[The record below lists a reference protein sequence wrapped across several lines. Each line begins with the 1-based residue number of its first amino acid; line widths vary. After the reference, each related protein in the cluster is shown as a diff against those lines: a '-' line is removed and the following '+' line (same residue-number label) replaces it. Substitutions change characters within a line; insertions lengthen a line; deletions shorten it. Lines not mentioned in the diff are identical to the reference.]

1 MTLVKHRILLI
12 IAIVI
17 VAIVLFLLVEALI
30 IKYNGSDV
38 PAPNIPRAPQTLGTG
53 PPLTYVVMGDSTSIG
68 QGADY
73 SQSYAVA
80 SARHLSQTY
89 HVKFVNVGVS
99 GAVVKDALDTQL
111 SQAAK
116 YKPDVVLLAV
126 GANDA
131 THFTGGKAIQA
142 SLQQI
147 IDGLEEANC
156 QVRIVVTGAP
166 AMDSAPRFPWPAKQ
180 LMGLRTRQV
189 NAAFAPLVKR
199 DQLTFAP
206 IADKTRAAFLA
217 DPTLF
222 AADNFHP
229 NARGYALW
237 KPVIN
242 EALDEALRAT
252 PKDCPLKT

>member
-1 MTLVKHRILLI
+1 VKQHVLLI
-12 IAIVI
+12 VVAVI
-17 VAIVLFLLVEALI
+17 LVVLLLGVAEVLF

-38 PAPNIPRAPQTLGTG
+38 PAPDIPRGPQELGAAG
-53 PPLTYVVMGDSTSIG
+53 PALTYVVMGDSTSIG

-80 SARHLSQTY
+80 SARHLAQN
-89 HVKFVNVGVS
+89 HRVKFVNVGIS
-99 GAVVKDALDTQL
+99 GATAKSVLDIQL
-111 SQAAK
+111 SQAVK

-131 THFTGGKAIQA
+131 THFTSGG
-142 SLQQI
+142 SLRQSLEQI
-147 IDGLEEANC
+147 INGLKKSNC
-156 QVRIVVTGAP
+156 QIRIIVTGAP

-189 NAAFAPLVKR
+189 NNVFAPLVR
-199 DQLTFAP
+199 QDGLTWAP
-206 IADKTRAAFLA
+206 VAAKTRAAFLA

-222 AADNFHP
+222 AADKFHP

-237 KPVIN
+237 TPVIN
-242 EALDEALRAT
+242 TALDQSLAA
-252 PKDCPLKT
+252 PSGQDCPKT